1 MTAIVLQRPKNNS
14 DNSVA
19 LNRLLKRVFKK
30 QMLQNTAVGKL
41 NIFSKYVRSKKA
53 RIRRGAGGSVD
64 DQRGAAEAVR
74 EIQGGGRKAESRHF
88 HCTIGVM

>member
-1 MTAIVLQRPKNNS
+1 MTAIVLQHPKNNS

-41 NIFSKYVRSKKA
+41 NIFSKYVPVKK
-53 RIRRGAGGSVD
+53 
-64 DQRGAAEAVR
+64 
-74 EIQGGGRKAESRHF
+74 
-88 HCTIGVM
+88 GVLRT